1 MAVRKVNQMQ
11 YCELSREQLLC
22 LKEET
27 EKRYSDFKARKLCL
41 DMSRGKPNKEQ
52 LDLSMDML
60 NCLKID
66 NYNTL
71 TGIDSRN
78 YGCFEGVPEARQ
90 IMGDLLGVDS
100 KNIIVGGASS
110 LNLMFDYVMT
120 AMFKGV
126 CGNEPWATQ
135 GNVKF
140 LCPVPGYDRH
150 FAICEYLGIE
160 MINVPMLD
168 NGPDV
173 DMIRELVKDSSVKGM
188 FCVPKYSNP
197 EGKVFSDDVVK
208 AIAELKP
215 AANDFRIIWDNAYCV
230 HHLGQEDDELLNILE
245 YSASVGNPDIAI
257 QFTSTSK
264 ISFPG
269 SGISCIAASDNNIA
283 DILKRMTVQTI
294 CNNNI
299 NQFRH
304 VKYFGSADGIK
315 KHMNKHA
322 AILRPRF
329 DIVLDTLNKELAELG
344 IAKWSNPKGGYFISL
359 DVTNGCAKRVCQLS
373 REAGVVLTNAGA
385 TYPYG
390 KDPDDKNI
398 RIAPSFP
405 SVEDLKLASELL
417 CISVKLATLEKML
430 TK

>member
-1 MAVRKVNQMQ
+1 MQ
-11 YCELSREQLLC
+11 YSELSREELLR

-27 EKRYSDFKARKLCL
+27 ENRYNEFKSRKLSL
-41 DMSRGKPNKEQ
+41 DMSRGKPNREQ

-66 NYNTL
+66 NYDTL
-71 TGIDSRN
+71 SGIDSRN

-100 KNIIVGGASS
+100 KNVIIGGASS

-126 CGNEPWATQ
+126 CGNEPWSAQ
-135 GNVKF
+135 GKVKF

-160 MINVPMLD
+160 MINIPMLD

-208 AIAELKP
+208 ALAELKP
-215 AANDFRIIWDNAYCV
+215 SASDFRIIWDNAYCV

-269 SGISCIAASDNNIA
+269 SGISCIAASDNNIT

-304 VKYFGSADGIK
+304 VKYFGSAQGIRE
-315 KHMNKHA
+315 HMNKHA

-329 DIVLDTLNKELAELG
+329 DIVLDTLDKELTELG

-359 DVTNGCAKRVCQLS
+359 DVMNGCAKRVCQLS

-390 KDPDDKNI
+390 NDPDDKNI

-405 SVEDLKLASELL
+405 TVEDLKLASELL

>member
-1 MAVRKVNQMQ
+1 MR
-11 YCELSREQLLC
+11 YCELSREELLC

-27 EKRYSDFKARKLCL
+27 EKRYNDFKDRKLSL
-41 DMSRGKPNKEQ
+41 DMSRGKPNREQ

-66 NYNTL
+66 NYDTIG
-71 TGIDSRN
+71 GIDSRN
-78 YGCFEGVPEARQ
+78 YGCFEGIPEARK
-90 IMGDLLGVDS
+90 IMGDLLGIES
-100 KNIIVGGASS
+100 KNVIIGGASS
-110 LNLMFDYVMT
+110 LNLMFDYVVT

-126 CGNEPWATQ
+126 CGNEPWSAQ
-135 GNVKF
+135 GKVKF

-173 DMIRELVKDSSVKGM
+173 EMIKELVKDKMVKGM

-197 EGKVFSDDVVK
+197 EGKVYSDDVVK
-208 AIAELKP
+208 ALAEMKP
-215 AANDFRIIWDNAYCV
+215 AAADFRIIWDNAYCV

-245 YSASVGNPDIAI
+245 YSKSVGNPDIAI

-304 VKYFGSADGIK
+304 VKYFGSAQGIK
-315 KHMNKHA
+315 DHMNKHA

-329 DIVLDTLNKELAELG
+329 DIVLDTLDRELSDCAIAE
-344 IAKWSNPKGGYFISL
+344 WSNPKGGYFISL
-359 DVTNGCAKRVCQLS
+359 DVMDGCAKRVCQLS
-373 REAGVVLTNAGA
+373 REAGVVLTGAGA

-390 KDPDDKNI
+390 KDPNDRNI

-417 CISVKLATLEKML
+417 CISVKLATIEKML

>member
-1 MAVRKVNQMQ
+1 MQ
-11 YCELSREQLLC
+11 YSELSREELLC
-22 LKEET
+22 LKEEA
-27 EKRYSDFKARKLCL
+27 EKRYNDFKSRKLCL
-41 DMSRGKPNKEQ
+41 DMSRGKPNREQ
-52 LDLSMDML
+52 LDLSMDMID
-60 NCLKID
+60 CLKID
-66 NYNTL
+66 NYDTIS
-71 TGIDSRN
+71 GIDSRN
-78 YGCFEGVPEARQ
+78 YGCFEGIPEARQ
-90 IMGDLLGVDS
+90 IMGDLLGVES
-100 KNIIVGGASS
+100 KNVIIGGASS

-126 CGNEPWATQ
+126 CGNEPWSVQ
-135 GNVKF
+135 GKVKF

-160 MINVPMLD
+160 MINIPMLD
-168 NGPDV
+168 DGPDV
-173 DMIRELVKDSSVKGM
+173 DMIRELVKDSTVKGM

-208 AIAELKP
+208 ALAELKP
-215 AANDFRIIWDNAYCV
+215 AASDFRIIWDNAYCV
-230 HHLGQEDDELLNILE
+230 HHLGAEDDELLNILE
-245 YSASVGNPDIAI
+245 YSAKVGNPDIAV

-269 SGISCIAASDNNIA
+269 SGISCITASDNNIS

-304 VKYFGSADGIK
+304 VKYFGSAQGIK
-315 KHMNKHA
+315 EHMNKHA

-329 DIVLDTLNKELAELG
+329 DIVLDTLTKELAELG
-344 IAKWSNPKGGYFISL
+344 IANWSTPKGGYFISL
-359 DVTNGCAKRVCQLS
+359 NVADGCAKRVCQLS

-405 SVEDLKLASELL
+405 TIEDLTLASELL
-417 CISVKLATLEKML
+417 CISVKLATLEKLL

>member
-1 MAVRKVNQMQ
+1 MQ
-11 YCELSREQLLC
+11 YNELSKEQLLC
-22 LKEET
+22 LKDEI
-27 EKRYSDFKARKLCL
+27 EKRYNDFKNKNLSL
-41 DMSRGKPNKEQ
+41 DMSRGKPNREQ

-60 NCLKID
+60 DCLKID
-66 NYNTL
+66 SYDTIS
-71 TGIDSRN
+71 GIDSRN
-78 YGCFEGVPEARQ
+78 YGCFEGVPEARK
-90 IMGDLLGVDS
+90 IMGDLLGVES
-100 KNIIVGGASS
+100 KNVIIGGASS

-126 CGNEPWATQ
+126 CGNEPWANQ
-135 GNVKF
+135 GKVKF

-173 DMIRELVKDSSVKGM
+173 EMIKELVKDSSVKGM

-197 EGKVFSDDVVK
+197 EGKVFSDDVVR
-208 AIAELKP
+208 ALAELKP
-215 AANDFRIIWDNAYCV
+215 AATDFRIIWDNAYCV

-269 SGISCIAASDNNIA
+269 SGISCITASDNNIA

-294 CNNNI
+294 CSNNI
-299 NQFRH
+299 NQMRH
-304 VKYFGSADGIK
+304 VKYFVNAQGIK
-315 KHMNKHA
+315 EHMNKHA

-329 DIVLDTLNKELAELG
+329 DIVLDTLNRELSDTG
-344 IAKWSNPKGGYFISL
+344 IAKWSTPKGGYFISL
-359 DVTNGCAKRVCQLS
+359 DVADGCAKRVCQLS

-405 SVEDLKLASELL
+405 TLEDLRVASELL
-417 CISVKLATLEKML
+417 CISVKLAAIEKLL

>member
-1 MAVRKVNQMQ
+1 MQ
-11 YCELSREQLLC
+11 YCQLSREQLLC

-27 EKRYSDFKARKLCL
+27 EKRYNDFKNKKLTL

-52 LDLSMDML
+52 LDLSMDMI

-66 NYNTL
+66 NYDTIS
-71 TGIDSRN
+71 GIDSRN
-78 YGCFEGVPEARQ
+78 YGCFEGIPEARK
-90 IMGDLLGVDS
+90 IMADLLDVES
-100 KNIIVGGASS
+100 KNVIIGGASS

-126 CGNEPWATQ
+126 CGNEPWSTQ
-135 GNVKF
+135 GKVKF

-168 NGPDV
+168 DGPDV
-173 DMIRELVKDSSVKGM
+173 DIIKELVKDSMVKGM

-197 EGKVFSDDVVK
+197 EGKVYSDRVVK
-208 AIAELKP
+208 ALAELKP
-215 AANDFRIIWDNAYCV
+215 SAPDFRIIWDNAYCV

-269 SGISCIAASDNNIA
+269 SGISCIAASDNNVA

-304 VKYFGSADGIK
+304 VKYFGNAQGIK
-315 KHMNKHA
+315 EHMNKHA

-329 DIVLDTLNKELAELG
+329 DIVLDTLNKELSELG

-359 DVTNGCAKRVCQLS
+359 DVSNGCAKRVCQLA

-405 SVEDLKLASELL
+405 SIEDLKLASELL

>member
-1 MAVRKVNQMQ
+1 MQ
-11 YCELSREQLLC
+11 YSELSREELLR

-27 EKRYSDFKARKLCL
+27 ENRYSEFKARKLCL
-41 DMSRGKPNKEQ
+41 DMSRGKPNREQ

-66 NYNTL
+66 NYDTL
-71 TGIDSRN
+71 SGIDSRN

-100 KNIIVGGASS
+100 KNIIIGGASS

-135 GNVKF
+135 GKVKF

-150 FAICEYLGIE
+150 FAICEYFGIE
-160 MINVPMLD
+160 MINIPMLD

-173 DMIRELVKDSSVKGM
+173 DMIRELIKDSSVKGM

-197 EGKVFSDDVVK
+197 EGKVFSDEMVK
-208 AIAELKP
+208 ALAELKP
-215 AANDFRIIWDNAYCV
+215 SAPDFRIIWDNAYCV

-304 VKYFGSADGIK
+304 VKYFGSAQGIRE
-315 KHMNKHA
+315 HMNKHA

-329 DIVLDTLNKELAELG
+329 DIVLDTLDKELSELG

-359 DVTNGCAKRVCQLS
+359 DVMNGCAKRVCQLS

-390 KDPDDKNI
+390 NDPDDKNI

-405 SVEDLKLASELL
+405 TVEDLKLASELL

>member
-1 MAVRKVNQMQ
+1 MQ
-11 YCELSREQLLC
+11 YCELSREELLC

-27 EKRYSDFKARKLCL
+27 EKRYNDFKSRNLCL
-41 DMSRGKPNKEQ
+41 DMSRGKPNREQ

-66 NYNTL
+66 NYDTL
-71 TGIDSRN
+71 SGIDSRN

-100 KNIIVGGASS
+100 KNIIIGGASS
-110 LNLMFDYVMT
+110 LNLMFDYIMT

-126 CGNEPWATQ
+126 CGCEPWTTQ
-135 GNVKF
+135 GKAKF

-208 AIAELKP
+208 ALAELKP
-215 AANDFRIIWDNAYCV
+215 SAPDFRIIWDNAYCV

-299 NQFRH
+299 NQLRH
-304 VKYFGSADGIK
+304 VRYFGSAQGIRE
-315 KHMNKHA
+315 HMNKHA

-329 DIVLDTLNKELAELG
+329 DIVLDTLNNELGGLG

-359 DVTNGCAKRVCQLS
+359 DVSNGCAKRVCQLS

-390 KDPDDKNI
+390 NDPDDKNI

-405 SVEDLKLASELL
+405 TVEDLTLASELL

>member
-1 MAVRKVNQMQ
+1 MR
-11 YCELSREQLLC
+11 YCELSREELLC

-27 EKRYSDFKARKLCL
+27 EKRYNDFKDRKLKL
-41 DMSRGKPNKEQ
+41 DMSRGKPNGEQ
-52 LDLSMDML
+52 LDLSMDMFD
-60 NCLKID
+60 CLKIETYD
-66 NYNTL
+66 IDG
-71 TGIDSRN
+71 GIDSRN
-78 YGCFEGVPEARQ
+78 YGCFEGIPEARK

-100 KNIIVGGASS
+100 KNVIIGGASS

-126 CGNEPWATQ
+126 CGNEPWSTQ
-135 GNVKF
+135 GKVKF

-168 NGPDV
+168 DGPDV
-173 DMIRELVKDSSVKGM
+173 EIIRELVKDNMVKGM

-208 AIAELKP
+208 ALAELKP
-215 AANDFRIIWDNAYCV
+215 SAADFRIIWDNAYCV

-245 YSASVGNPDIAI
+245 YSKSVGNPDIAI

-269 SGISCIAASDNNIA
+269 SGISCITASDNNIA

-299 NQFRH
+299 NQLRH
-304 VKYFGSADGIK
+304 VKYFGTAQGIK
-315 KHMNKHA
+315 EHMNKHA

-329 DIVLDTLNKELAELG
+329 DIVLDTLNRELTDCG

-359 DVTNGCAKRVCQLS
+359 DVTDGCAKRVCQLS
-373 REAGVVLTNAGA
+373 REAGVVLTGAGA

-390 KDPDDKNI
+390 KDPNDRNI

-405 SVEDLKLASELL
+405 SVDDLKLASELL
-417 CISVKLATLEKML
+417 CISVKLATLEKLL

>member
-1 MAVRKVNQMQ
+1 MK
-11 YCELSREQLLC
+11 YCELSKEELLC
-22 LKEET
+22 LKEKT
-27 EKRYSDFKARKLCL
+27 EKRYSEFKDRKLAL
-41 DMSRGKPNKEQ
+41 DMSRGKPNREQ

-66 NYNTL
+66 NYDTIG
-71 TGIDSRN
+71 GIDSRN
-78 YGCFEGVPEARQ
+78 YGCFEGVPEARK
-90 IMGDLLGVDS
+90 IMADLLGIES
-100 KNIIVGGASS
+100 KNVIIGGASS
-110 LNLMFDYVMT
+110 LNLMFDYLMT

-135 GNVKF
+135 GKVKF

-160 MINVPMLD
+160 MINIPMLD
-168 NGPDV
+168 DGPDV
-173 DMIRELVKDSSVKGM
+173 EIIRELIKDNMVKGM

-197 EGKVFSDDVVK
+197 EGIVYSDEVVK

-215 AANDFRIIWDNAYCV
+215 AAVDFRIIWDNAYCV
-230 HHLGQEDDELLNILE
+230 HHLGEDDDELLNIIE
-245 YSASVGNPDIAI
+245 YSKSVGNPDIAI

-299 NQFRH
+299 NQMRH
-304 VKYFGSADGIK
+304 VKYFVTAQGIK
-315 KHMNKHA
+315 EHMNKHA

-329 DIVLDTLNKELAELG
+329 DIVLETLGRELSDIG

-359 DVTNGCAKRVCQLS
+359 DVADGCAKRVCQLS
-373 REAGVVLTNAGA
+373 REAGVVLTGAGA

-390 KDPDDKNI
+390 NDPCDRNI

-405 SVEDLKLASELL
+405 SVDELKLASELL
-417 CISVKLATLEKML
+417 CISVKLATLEKLL

>member
-1 MAVRKVNQMQ
+1 MQ

-27 EKRYSDFKARKLCL
+27 EKRYNDFKDKKLTL

-52 LDLSMDML
+52 LDLSMDMF

-66 NYNTL
+66 NYDTIS
-71 TGIDSRN
+71 GIDSRN

-90 IMGDLLGVDS
+90 IMADLLDVES
-100 KNIIVGGASS
+100 KNVIIGGASS

-126 CGNEPWATQ
+126 CGNEPWSTQ
-135 GNVKF
+135 GKVKF

-168 NGPDV
+168 DGPDV
-173 DMIRELVKDSSVKGM
+173 DMIRELVKDSMVKGM

-197 EGKVFSDDVVK
+197 EGKIYSDKVVK

-215 AANDFRIIWDNAYCV
+215 AAPDFRIIWDNAYCV

-304 VKYFGSADGIK
+304 VKYFGNAQGIK
-315 KHMNKHA
+315 EHMNKHA

-329 DIVLDTLNKELAELG
+329 DIVLDTLNSELAELG

-359 DVTNGCAKRVCQLS
+359 DVCNGCAKRVCQLA

-405 SVEDLKLASELL
+405 SIEDLKLASELL